1 MLQVVDMASQMES
14 IDDDLQPGT
23 PKLPQM
29 LQERLDLSPS
39 KDKKRGGGRSRLA
52 QASFPSGNLANGQ
65 PGPVCAPA
73 GPPVA
78 LFATR
83 CCPHTK

>member
-1 MLQVVDMASQMES
+1 MLQVVDMAAQMES

-29 LQERLDLSPS
+29 LQERMDLSPG
-39 KDKKRGGGRSRLA
+39 KDKKRGSGRSRLA

-65 PGPVCAPA
+65 PGAA
-73 GPPVA
+73 SA
-78 LFATR
+78 LTSAEL
-83 CCPHTK
+83 CV